1 MIIHNSL
8 FQFNH
13 ILGFLYI
20 PKNKGNYSHMRATN
34 IMDIIW
40 MKYDDTIEYKCK
52 SKIQSR
58 ITTSNQRGSVM
69 ETLLMMMT
77 M

>member
-1 MIIHNSL
+1 MKAI
-8 FQFNH
+8 
-13 ILGFLYI
+13 
-20 PKNKGNYSHMRATN
+20 N
-34 IMDIIW
+34 IMDRIW
-40 MKYDDTIEYKCK
+40 MKYDDTIEDKCK

-69 ETLLMMMT
+69 ETLLMKMT